1 MRLSLAPRR
10 LFGRVALLIV
20 ALAVGQFAVTI
31 LLFDR
36 ISRDSVRE
44 DHARRVAEL
53 LEVSERLAARDA
65 PDIPAIMTTRHLQV
79 WVTPVPAVAAASE
92 QHAVRQIA
100 ALVREWE
107 PELASAPLN
116 MAVEGHGGRSHLIGS
131 MRLRD
136 GGWLNFRSTNLSS
149 PWPIVASASLVS
161 LLTLGLCVLVAALAL
176 RQLGAPLRRLAEATA
191 HIGEGRQ
198 ITVLE
203 EGPSDLRHLGRA
215 FNDMQARIARI
226 LLDRTKALVAISH
239 DLRTPLARLKMAG
252 DYIEPDDMRALVN
265 DNAEE
270 MHAMIGSLQSFLA
283 VEEVVDRPE
292 RVVLAEVIGAA
303 AAAWG
308 ERVRVRVPE
317 GNAAIVTYPEVLRQA
332 LEPLIENA
340 VRYGEQAIIA
350 VEQSA
355 GRPVIVV
362 CDQGTGIDP
371 AHFPSLIEPF
381 FRVDEARARNTP
393 GFGLGIPRAHRL
405 LQRFG
410 GALSFRAGREGGLQ
424 VVVQP
429 PRPPA

>member
-20 ALAVGQFAVTI
+20 ALAVVQFAVTI

-53 LEVSERLAARDA
+53 LEVSERLAARGA
-65 PDIPAIMTTRHLQV
+65 PDISKIMTTRHLQV
-79 WVTPVPAVAAASE
+79 WVTPQPAIAAPAGD
-92 QHAVRQIA
+92 ATVRQIA
-100 ALVREWE
+100 ALVRQWE
-107 PELASAPLN
+107 PALARAPLN
-116 MAVEGHGGRSHLIGS
+116 MAVEGRGARSDLVGS
-131 MRLRD
+131 MRLR
-136 GGWLNFRSTNLSS
+136 GGAWLNFRSTDLSS

-161 LLTLGLCVLVAALAL
+161 LITLGLCVLVATLAL
-176 RQLGAPLRRLAEATA
+176 RQLGAPLRRLAEATE

-198 ITVLE
+198 ITLVE

-252 DYIEPDDMRALVN
+252 DYVEPADMRALVN

-292 RVVLAEVIGAA
+292 RVVLAEVIGEA
-303 AAAWG
+303 AAAWRD
-308 ERVRVRVPE
+308 RVRMPDDADV
-317 GNAAIVTYPEVLRQA
+317 AIVTYPQVLRQA

-340 VRYGEQAIIA
+340 VRYGEEAIISIERRSEEPA
-350 VEQSA
+350 V
-355 GRPVIVV
+355 VI
-362 CDQGTGIDP
+362 CDRGPGIDP
-371 AHFPSLIEPF
+371 AHVPSLTEPF

-410 GALSFRAGREGGLQ
+410 GGLAFRAGRDGGLE

>member
-53 LEVSERLAARDA
+53 LEVSERLAERDQ
-65 PDIPAIMTTRHLQV
+65 PELSAIMTTRHLQV
-79 WVTPVPAVAAASE
+79 WVTSAPAVIASADH
-92 QHAVRQIA
+92 HAVRQIA

-116 MAVEGHGGRSHLIGS
+116 MAVEGQHGRSHLVGS
-131 MRLRD
+131 MRLR
-136 GGWLNFRSTNLSS
+136 GGAWLNFRSTNLSS
-149 PWPIVASASLVS
+149 PWPIVASASLAS

-198 ITVLE
+198 VTVVE
-203 EGPSDLRHLGRA
+203 EGPSDLRHLARA

-239 DLRTPLARLKMAG
+239 DLRTPLARLRMAG
-252 DYIEPDDMRALVN
+252 DYIEPEDMRALVN

-283 VEEVVDRPE
+283 VEEVVDGPE
-292 RVVLAEVIGAA
+292 RVVLAEVIAA
-303 AAAWG
+303 AAAPWG
-308 ERVRVRVPE
+308 ERVRLPACGKIAV
-317 GNAAIVTYPEVLRQA
+317 VTYPAVLRQV

-340 VRYGEQAIIA
+340 VRYGEEGTVA
-350 VEQSA
+350 VEPSRK
-355 GRPVIVV
+355 GPRIVI
-362 CDQGTGIDP
+362 CDRGPGIDP
-371 AHFPSLIEPF
+371 AHVPNLTEPF

-410 GALSFRAGREGGLQ
+410 GGLSFRAGQAGGLE
-424 VVVQP
+424 VVVEP

>member
-20 ALAVGQFAVTI
+20 ALAVGQFVVTI

-53 LEVSERLAARDA
+53 LEVSERLAARKE
-65 PDIPAIMTTRHLQV
+65 PEIPSIMTTRHLQV

-92 QHAVRQIA
+92 HHAVRQIA

-116 MAVEGHGGRSHLIGS
+116 MAVEGRGGRSHLIGS
-131 MRLRD
+131 MRLRG
-136 GGWLNFRSTNLSS
+136 GGWLNFRSTNLTS

-198 ITVLE
+198 VTVLE
-203 EGPSDLRHLGRA
+203 EGPSDLLHLARG

-239 DLRTPLARLKMAG
+239 DLRTPLARLRMAG
-252 DYIEPDDMRALVN
+252 DYIEPEDMRVLVN

-292 RVVLAEVIGAA
+292 RVVLAAVIADAA
-303 AAAWG
+303 VAWG
-308 ERVRVRVPE
+308 ERVRLPAD
-317 GNAAIVTYPEVLRQA
+317 GGLAIVTYPTVLRQA

-340 VRYGEQAIIA
+340 VRYGEVATIAIEQDGDGLVIA
-350 VEQSA
+350 
-355 GRPVIVV
+355 I
-362 CDQGTGIDP
+362 CDQGPGIDP
-371 AHFPSLIEPF
+371 AHVPSLIEPF

-410 GALSFRAGREGGLQ
+410 GGLSFRAGRNGGLE
-424 VVVQP
+424 VVVAP